1 MSTILIVLA
10 VGLAW
15 AGIVGLIGKVLHTVG
30 DNIEKSIE
38 PETYEDG

>member
-1 MSTILIVLA
+1 MSIILIVLV

-15 AGIVGLIGKVLHTVG
+15 AGIVGLIGKILHTVG

-38 PETYEDG
+38 PETQGDG